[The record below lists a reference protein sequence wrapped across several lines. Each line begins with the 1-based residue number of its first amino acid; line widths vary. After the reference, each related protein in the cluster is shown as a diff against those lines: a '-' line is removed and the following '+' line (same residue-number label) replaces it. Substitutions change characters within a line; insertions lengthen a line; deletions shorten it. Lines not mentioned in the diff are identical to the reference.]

1 VVPVYRVV
9 YKFIICLNIVSLVCR
24 VHKYNPTN
32 LKNVVSY
39 QITISINATLGISL
53 EYLPQMIYIN

>member
-1 VVPVYRVV
+1 MRR
-9 YKFIICLNIVSLVCR
+9 I
-24 VHKYNPTN
+24 HKYNPTS
-32 LKNVVSY
+32 LNVVSD

>member
-1 VVPVYRVV
+1 MVPVCRVI

-24 VHKYNPTN
+24 VHKYNPTS
-32 LKNVVSY
+32 LKNMVSD
-39 QITISINATLGISL
+39 QITIPINATLDISL

>member
-1 VVPVYRVV
+1 MVPVRRVV
-9 YKFIICLNIVSLVCR
+9 YKFIICLNIVSLMRR
-24 VHKYNPTN
+24 VHKYNPTS
-32 LKNVVSY
+32 LKNMVSD